1 MKEMGYSDML
11 LGPIPCPFRFLLP
24 GCHKLSHL
32 CYSCIAGLAS
42 VPQSNGDTQQKNNTS
57 ETNRYPMLWRCHL
70 EKFMK
75 LTNDSEFTL
84 EKCIGDIDGY
94 PLIYAL
100 PFSLWKGFCT
110 ELLGDVSIVSASL
123 IARCHHR
130 SKRASDI
137 FEKLMCASTK

>member
-1 MKEMGYSDML
+1 MKEMGYSDMP

-42 VPQSNGDTQQKNNTS
+42 VPQSNGDTQQNPIPLKQTGIQC
-57 ETNRYPMLWRCHL
+57 YKDAIF

-84 EKCIGDIDGY
+84 GKCIGDIDGY

-100 PFSLWKGFCT
+100 PFSL
-110 ELLGDVSIVSASL
+110 
-123 IARCHHR
+123 
-130 SKRASDI
+130 
-137 FEKLMCASTK
+137 